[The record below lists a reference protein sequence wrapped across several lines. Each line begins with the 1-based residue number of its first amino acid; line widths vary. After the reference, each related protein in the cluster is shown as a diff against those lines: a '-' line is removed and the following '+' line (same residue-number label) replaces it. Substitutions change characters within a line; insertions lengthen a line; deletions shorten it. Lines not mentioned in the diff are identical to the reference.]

1 MQVYTAVRMLTN
13 AKRTLAEMAA
23 SALTARAATFAN
35 VHPDTV
41 DTTAKQTL
49 MIVHPVSFS
58 SMYYQLCHGKV
69 SGGDDLKHLM
79 CATRWCFHRVT
90 IWVPLGPRD
99 YFSVTFNLYFVS
111 PALDPCLN
119 GGSCV
124 DDVGSFS
131 CECHPGFEG
140 EHCEIEADECA
151 SQPCRNG
158 AICRDY
164 VNSFVCECRPGFDG
178 ILCDHNILE
187 CTERWDTELP
197 IFGMHF
203 LKMIKWA
210 NSV

>member
-79 CATRWCFHRVT
+79 CATR
-90 IWVPLGPRD
+90 
-99 YFSVTFNLYFVS
+99 
-111 PALDPCLN
+111 
-119 GGSCV
+119 
-124 DDVGSFS
+124 
-131 CECHPGFEG
+131 
-140 EHCEIEADECA
+140 
-151 SQPCRNG
+151 
-158 AICRDY
+158 
-164 VNSFVCECRPGFDG
+164 
-178 ILCDHNILE
+178 
-187 CTERWDTELP
+187 
-197 IFGMHF
+197 
-203 LKMIKWA
+203 
-210 NSV
+210 